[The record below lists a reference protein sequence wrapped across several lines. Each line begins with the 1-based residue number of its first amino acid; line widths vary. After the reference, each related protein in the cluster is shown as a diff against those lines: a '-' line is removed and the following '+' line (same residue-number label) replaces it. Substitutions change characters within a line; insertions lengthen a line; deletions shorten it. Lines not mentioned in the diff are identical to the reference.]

1 MVDYAKESEPFAA
14 HVCGL
19 GSVRF
24 LDGPGDAGEYADPSF
39 SGSAVDFG
47 LLLKGL
53 GSHFDGPRWWRESAG
68 LQVQGFLFSKYP
80 VEVGL
85 HLGFEFGF
93 AFFCCWHFF
102 HPVGSP
108 FFNIQPLTQR
118 GGVST
123 FVIGRA
129 NRGRNGGASV
139 AAEER
144 Y

>member
-1 MVDYAKESEPFAA
+1 M
-14 HVCGL
+14 
-19 GSVRF
+19 
-24 LDGPGDAGEYADPSF
+24 
-39 SGSAVDFG
+39 
-47 LLLKGL
+47 
-53 GSHFDGPRWWRESAG
+53 
-68 LQVQGFLFSKYP
+68 QVQGFMFSEYP

-85 HLGFEFGF
+85 HPGFKCGF

-102 HPVGSP
+102 RPVGSP
-108 FFNIQPLTQR
+108 FLNIQPLTQR

-129 NRGRNGGASV
+129 NGALNGGAPV